1 MLPLER
7 CRAFAKDGR
16 GTPGATTTTMIRLIA
31 FFALILTLAVPARA
45 DDISA
50 SGRGVVRIVVIAV
63 VDDEVVGF
71 GHGSGFAVGPNRVV
85 TNAHVV
91 ALVQRYPGNVVIGI
105 VPSEGSQAFQGQLV
119 AQDIDKDLA
128 LIEFR
133 GERLPPLA
141 LYTGPLGEGESAY
154 ALGYPGN
161 VDLATAQSAND
172 YITPLT
178 PVRTQ
183 GLYSGRRSL
192 MGTEVMLHTASIAR
206 GNSGGPLLDRCGRV
220 IGVNSAFTRADEGDA
235 AFAFAIS
242 GAELQSFLRAAGQE
256 MNAVGGRCTSIED
269 SLAQDRAASERAAA
283 DSAAKAS
290 ADAERARQAR
300 EAALDA
306 ERERI
311 DLARENYMA
320 IAAFLLVLGG
330 LSLAGAALLATKGQR
345 RNAIIAGVAG
355 GVLMLAA
362 LIVFLLRPTFD
373 AQAVTLPA
381 DTTAPEPQIAATG
394 PLVCTLIPERS
405 RVTVSKTDDVPL
417 DWQAEGCMN
426 ARTQYAQTQSGWQ
439 RILVPADEATVS
451 VLDFDPQS
459 GIYVNSRYL
468 LTAPQM
474 AEARR
479 LRSEVEL
486 KQCSRNPD
494 AVGQLGA
501 KQSAIRNSLPALPN
515 ERLVYRC
522 TGSE

>member
-1 MLPLER
+1 MFMPR
-7 CRAFAKDGR
+7 
-16 GTPGATTTTMIRLIA
+16 
-31 FFALILTLAVPARA
+31 ILFCLFTLLAAIMPARA

-71 GHGSGFAVGPNRVV
+71 GHGSGFAVAPNRVV

-161 VDLATAQSAND
+161 VDLATARSAND

-183 GLYSGRRSL
+183 GLFSGRRSL

-242 GAELQSFLRAAGQE
+242 GAELQSFLREAGQPI
-256 MNAVGGRCTSIED
+256 AVTGSRCTSIED
-269 SLAQDRAASERAAA
+269 SLAQDRTAAERAAA
-283 DSAAKAS
+283 EAAARDA
-290 ADAERARQAR
+290 ADAERARQAY

-306 ERERI
+306 ERERV

-320 IAAFLLVLGG
+320 IAAFLLVLAGV
-330 LSLAGAALLATKGQR
+330 SVAGAALLATKGQR
-345 RNAIIAGVAG
+345 RNAAIALGAGVLL
-355 GVLMLAA
+355 LMVAIA
-362 LIVFLLRPTFD
+362 VFLLRPTFD
-373 AQAVTLPA
+373 ADKVTLPNDDPRSESPVA
-381 DTTAPEPQIAATG
+381 LAGALTCRI
-394 PLVCTLIPERS
+394 VPERS
-405 RVTVSKTDDVPL
+405 RVIVSDTADVPL
-417 DWQAEGCMN
+417 DWRDGGCVN
-426 ARTQYAQTQSGWQ
+426 GRTQYARTEKGWQ
-439 RILVPADEATVS
+439 RILVPAEEATVS
-451 VLDFDPQS
+451 VLDFDPSS
-459 GIYVNSRYL
+459 GLYVNSRYL
-468 LTAPQM
+468 LPAPQM

-479 LRSEVEL
+479 LRAEVEL
-486 KQCSRNPD
+486 KQCSGD
-494 AVGQLGA
+494 GEAVDKLGA
-501 KQSAIRNSLPALPN
+501 MQAAIRSSLPALPN

-522 TGSE
+522 DAAE

>member
-1 MLPLER
+1 
-7 CRAFAKDGR
+7 
-16 GTPGATTTTMIRLIA
+16 MIRLLFCLCLMLA
-31 FFALILTLAVPARA
+31 FVPPAHA

-133 GERLPPLA
+133 GDRLPPLA
-141 LYTGPLGEGESAY
+141 VFSGPLGEGENVF

-161 VDLATAQSAND
+161 VDLATARSADD

-183 GLYSGRRSL
+183 GVFSGRRSL
-192 MGTEVMLHTASIAR
+192 MGTEVLLHSASIAR

-242 GAELQSFLRAAGQE
+242 GAELQAFLRAAGQE
-256 MNAVGGRCTSIED
+256 VNAVGGRCTSIED
-269 SLAQDRAASERAAA
+269 SLAQDRAAGERAAA
-283 DSAAKAS
+283 DSAARTA
-290 ADAERARQAR
+290 ADAERARISR
-300 EAALDA
+300 ETALDA

-330 LSLAGAALLATKGQR
+330 LSLAGAALLATRGQR
-345 RNAIIAGVAG
+345 RNAIIAGIAG

-362 LIVFLLRPTFD
+362 LIIFVLRPTFD
-373 AQAVTLPA
+373 AEAVTIPA
-381 DTTAPEPQIAATG
+381 DRNAAEPELAATG
-394 PLVCTLIPERS
+394 PLVCTLAPERS
-405 RVTVSKTDDVPL
+405 RVTVSKTEDVAL
-417 DWQAEGCMN
+417 DWQVEGCMN
-426 ARTQYAQTQSGWQ
+426 ARTQYAQTQTGWQ
-439 RILVPADEATVS
+439 RILVPAEEQTVS
-451 VLDFDPQS
+451 VLDFDPQTRVY
-459 GIYVNSRYL
+459 INTRYL

-522 TGSE
+522 EPRG